1 MIRVGVA
8 LLAMLGLCGYMFLAG
23 TSVTPP
29 AVNACGPSIIDTGHG
44 AIMIDNGKSTLFIAK
59 VGC

>member
-29 AVNACGPSIIDTGHG
+29 PAVNACGPSIIDTGHE
-44 AIMIDNGKSTLFIAK
+44 
-59 VGC
+59 CQ